1 MLFTVDFVQLLVGRT
16 CQLLMCVKSYNAV
29 KNTKLKLLSW
39 QFFPLSDT
47 KCKYKKMYTKISG
60 TNNFLLIIFYWILIF
75 RPEHKIIGYVTSEL
89 EFLKMPNIIT
99 LWSIS
104 KLYSPVLKV
113 IKISLLGT
121 HSFVYVRVWCG
132 VVWCGV
138 CVCVCVCVFDTLSIL
153 LKEPQKMSVVLRQK
167 ETIKA
172 DIIVFSAIF
181 RKCFEDNS
189 LEKQDNSSINA
200 FSMVLYGGVK
210 GASFFKGNLLKLA
223 WLNLFTG
230 SFLKQKRLI
239 LISL

>member
-60 TNNFLLIIFYWILIF
+60 INNFLLIIFYRILIF

-89 EFLKMPNIIT
+89 EFLKMPNIT
-99 LWSIS
+99 LWSIF

-121 HSFVYVRVWCG
+121 HSFACVRV
-132 VVWCGV
+132 
-138 CVCVCVCVFDTLSIL
+138 VCVCVFLIHW
-153 LKEPQKMSVVLRQK
+153 
-167 ETIKA
+167 
-172 DIIVFSAIF
+172 VF
-181 RKCFEDNS
+181 C
-189 LEKQDNSSINA
+189 
-200 FSMVLYGGVK
+200 
-210 GASFFKGNLLKLA
+210 
-223 WLNLFTG
+223 
-230 SFLKQKRLI
+230 
-239 LISL
+239 

>member
-1 MLFTVDFVQLLVGRT
+1 
-16 CQLLMCVKSYNAV
+16 
-29 KNTKLKLLSW
+29 
-39 QFFPLSDT
+39 
-47 KCKYKKMYTKISG
+47 MYTKISG
-60 TNNFLLIIFYWILIF
+60 INNFLLIIFYRILIF

-121 HSFVYVRVWCG
+121 HSFVYVRVWC
-132 VVWCGV
+132 V
-138 CVCVCVCVFDTLSIL
+138 CVCVVWRGVCVFDTLSML
-153 LKEPQKMSVVLRQK
+153 LKKPQKMSVVLRQK